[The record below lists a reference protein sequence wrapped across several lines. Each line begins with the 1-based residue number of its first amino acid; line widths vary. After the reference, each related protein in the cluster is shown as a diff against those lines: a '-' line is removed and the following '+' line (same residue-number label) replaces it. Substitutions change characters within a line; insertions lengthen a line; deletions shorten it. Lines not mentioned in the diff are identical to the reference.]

1 MLAEDKLTAFWLF
14 RVLLCKRVKCFFII
28 NINHCFVNG
37 TRYTIVF
44 SHSCLPALPQKFK
57 EAPSGTR
64 LKQAATGFNEPATTQ
79 DAFTASHSGLGRKP
93 DCALT
98 VKRKRMVTLLP
109 YTKRTLTG
117 ANRLKLGPNREGTRD
132 ICGVSHHRSRRSPGC
147 SSPERKIRRDPFLIP
162 EEARTGVSE
171 PEIILG
177 KEWTWGRF
185 EWPHGLSS
193 SSLDRLLPERDYMRL
208 RPLNCTETTKASLPQ
223 KRSCRKRTWEAFRS
237 SHGVP
242 GELPDCS
249 SPTRKRMKM
258 SLLYFARA
266 ATIRA
271 GQAQKRPRRKRTWDT
286 FGLSH
291 HILRR
296 VRDRSS
302 PARKKMKMSL
312 AYLTKEAGT
321 GERDSKIRP
330 FRKRTWHTFMA
341 SHPES
346 NESPNCTSPQRKKM
360 KTCLFHDTT

>member
-1 MLAEDKLTAFWLF
+1 M
-14 RVLLCKRVKCFFII
+14 
-28 NINHCFVNG
+28 
-37 TRYTIVF
+37 F
-44 SHSCLPALPQKFK
+44 SHSCVPALPRKFK

-64 LKQAATGFNEPATTQ
+64 LKQAAPGFNAPATTRGT
-79 DAFTASHSGLGRKP
+79 FTTSQSGLRRKP
-93 DCALT
+93 DCTLT
-98 VKRKRMVTLLP
+98 GNRKRTVTLLP
-109 YTKRTLTG
+109 CAKQTLTG
-117 ANRLKLGPNREGTRD
+117 TNKLKLGPNREGTRD
-132 ICGVSHHRSRRSPGC
+132 ICGVSRHQSRRSPGC

-177 KEWTWGRF
+177 RERTWDRF

-193 SSLDRLLPERDYMRL
+193 SSLDCLLPEREYMRL
-208 RPLNCTETTKASLPQ
+208 SPLNCTKTTSTKASQPQ
-223 KRSCRKRTWEAFRS
+223 KRPRRKRTWEAFRS
-237 SHGVP
+237 SHSVP

-258 SLLYFARA
+258 SPLYSAKA
-266 ATIRA
+266 ATTRA
-271 GQAQKRPRRKRTWDT
+271 GQAQKRARRKRTWDT
-286 FGLSH
+286 FGLSRH
-291 HILRR
+291 VLRGIR
-296 VRDRSS
+296 GRSS

-341 SHPES
+341 SHPEL

-360 KTCLFHDTT
+360 KTCLFHDIT

>member
-1 MLAEDKLTAFWLF
+1 M
-14 RVLLCKRVKCFFII
+14 FIVI
-28 NINHCFVNG
+28 NWNHCFVNG

-64 LKQAATGFNEPATTQ
+64 LKQAATGFNAPATTQ
-79 DAFTASHSGLGRKP
+79 DAFAASHSGLGRKP

-98 VKRKRMVTLLP
+98 GKRKRTVTLLP
-109 YTKRTLTG
+109 CTKRTLTG
-117 ANRLKLGPNREGTRD
+117 ANRLKLGPSREGTRD
-132 ICGVSHHRSRRSPGC
+132 MCGVSCHQSRSPGC
-147 SSPERKIRRDPFLIP
+147 SSPQKKIRRDPFLIP

-171 PEIILG
+171 PEIILSR
-177 KEWTWGRF
+177 ERTWGRF
-185 EWPHGLSS
+185 EWPNGLSS
-193 SSLDRLLPERDYMRL
+193 SSLDCLLPERDYMRL
-208 RPLNCTETTKASLPQ
+208 SPLNCTKTTKACQPQ
-223 KRSCRKRTWEAFRS
+223 KRPSRKRTWEAFRL

-258 SLLYFARA
+258 SLLYSARA
-266 ATIRA
+266 ATTRA

-286 FGLSH
+286 FGLSCH
-291 HILRR
+291 VLRR
-296 VRDRSS
+296 VRDRLS
-302 PARKKMKMSL
+302 PVRKKMKMSL

-330 FRKRTWHTFMA
+330 LRKRTWHTFMA
-341 SHPES
+341 SHPEL

-360 KTCLFHDTT
+360 KTCLFHDIT

>member
-1 MLAEDKLTAFWLF
+1 M
-14 RVLLCKRVKCFFII
+14 
-28 NINHCFVNG
+28 
-37 TRYTIVF
+37 F
-44 SHSCLPALPQKFK
+44 SHSCLPELPQRFK

-64 LKQAATGFNEPATTQ
+64 LKHAATGFNAPTTTQ
-79 DAFTASHSGLGRKP
+79 DTFTASHSGLKKKP

-98 VKRKRMVTLLP
+98 GKRKRTVTLLP
-109 YTKRTLTG
+109 CTKRTLTG

-132 ICGVSHHRSRRSPGC
+132 ICGVSRHQSRRSPGC

-162 EEARTGVSE
+162 EEAQTGVSE
-171 PEIILG
+171 PEIILSR
-177 KEWTWGRF
+177 ERTWGRF

-193 SSLDRLLPERDYMRL
+193 SSLDCLLPERDYVRL
-208 RPLNCTETTKASLPQ
+208 SPLNCTKTASTKASQPQ
-223 KRSCRKRTWEAFRS
+223 KRPRRKRTWEAFRS

-258 SLLYFARA
+258 GLLYSAKA
-266 ATIRA
+266 ATTRA
-271 GQAQKRPRRKRTWDT
+271 GQAQNRPLRKRTWDT
-286 FGLSH
+286 FGLSRH
-291 HILRR
+291 VLRR

-302 PARKKMKMSL
+302 PVRKKMKMSL
-312 AYLTKEAGT
+312 AYLTKAGT

-341 SHPES
+341 SHPEL

-360 KTCLFHDTT
+360 KTCLLHDIT